1 MASLLQP
8 LHSHHWLLGPFY
20 FTINASLPDWSI
32 FSWLGPQSIY
42 SHGHV
47 LVICRVSREACG
59 FVTVARDVLVSRCP
73 SHPIG
78 LPDAVFSNDAY
89 IDLKGGG
96 NKKGKNARENNIS
109 FAQRPVSRMIT
120 LLTQFYFLKLYNV
133 HSRPTKANSPTR
145 SSSRQRGWKTEFAN
159 QFFSGSSSS
168 LLCRG
173 RIVFKNNF
181 HMRPDSMIAAGVV
194 KSWMSSLLLTECS

>member
-1 MASLLQP
+1 MA
-8 LHSHHWLLGPFY
+8 WA
-20 FTINASLPDWSI
+20 TVNI
-32 FSWLGPQSIY
+32 FSWPCVSDLQGFSRGLWICHCGERCSRFKMPLSSHRAAWCGVFKWRIY
-42 SHGHV
+42 
-47 LVICRVSREACG
+47 R
-59 FVTVARDVLVSRCP
+59 F
-73 SHPIG
+73 
-78 LPDAVFSNDAY
+78 
-89 IDLKGGG
+89 KGGG
-96 NKKGKNARENNIS
+96 DKKGKNARENNIS